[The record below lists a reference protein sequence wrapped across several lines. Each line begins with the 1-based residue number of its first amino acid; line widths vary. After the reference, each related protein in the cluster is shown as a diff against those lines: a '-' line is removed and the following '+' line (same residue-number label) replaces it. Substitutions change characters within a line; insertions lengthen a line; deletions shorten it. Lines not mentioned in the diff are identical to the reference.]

1 MLVFGVDLACPEQP
15 WWGGPPHDAGPGRAD
30 AQAAQATAHFPSE
43 GLGGAR
49 CPNASQSATS
59 AAGAAAASSSD
70 DPSGPAPMDV
80 DTGIRSRRA
89 ENYIPT
95 LPQLNFASMN
105 TRHAEIRVWSAYK
118 EELTSWLCLLDDR
131 FAEELDESE
140 QSAVPVQQ
148 STLDVGK
155 AARSSKLWF
164 LLRQSL
170 SKFQR
175 AQVCK
180 IMSVS
185 RL

>member
-1 MLVFGVDLACPEQP
+1 
-15 WWGGPPHDAGPGRAD
+15 
-30 AQAAQATAHFPSE
+30 
-43 GLGGAR
+43 
-49 CPNASQSATS
+49 
-59 AAGAAAASSSD
+59 
-70 DPSGPAPMDV
+70 
-80 DTGIRSRRA
+80 
-89 ENYIPT
+89 
-95 LPQLNFASMN
+95 MN

-175 AQVCK
+175 AFGRWQGCAVQQALVPASSEFEQVSESTRPHPPDRGCSERCECW
-180 IMSVS
+180 IRV
-185 RL
+185 LALA